1 MFTLFFAYYFQPGPA
16 LKFTGDIP
24 VIIQLVIC
32 SQKLAIALQYI
43 TPVII
48 QLVICSHL
56 PLALE
61 FREKYLLQMKN
72 AYYP

>member
-1 MFTLFFAYYFQPGPA
+1 MGGTKVSPFFCVLLSAQTQPGPA

-43 TPVII
+43 TPVNMSIVARCCRLKKI
-48 QLVICSHL
+48 
-56 PLALE
+56 
-61 FREKYLLQMKN
+61 FKN
-72 AYYP
+72 KFGL